1 MDNYVDTV
9 DKGHKN
15 KLFQVLKNLKTVHR
29 LQNKLVKYSYFKK
42 TPKILPSKVKL
53 LLSNNNMVIHETWRI
68 LFCMAGTTAK
78 QKIGALG
85 EEIAAKYL
93 KNKGFSIIDRNYLK
107 KCGEIDIVAQ
117 KGKILHFIEV
127 KSVSCE
133 NLSLFE
139 GNVSRETGEY
149 RPEDNI
155 HAAKLK
161 RLARTIEVYLLEK
174 FKDNEPEWQ
183 FDAVTVRL
191 KLETKQAEIEFIE
204 NLIL

>member
-1 MDNYVDTV
+1 
-9 DKGHKN
+9 
-15 KLFQVLKNLKTVHR
+15 
-29 LQNKLVKYSYFKK
+29 
-42 TPKILPSKVKL
+42 
-53 LLSNNNMVIHETWRI
+53 MVIHETKCILKDMAEPTRKQRI
-68 LFCMAGTTAK
+68 GV
-78 QKIGALG
+78 LG
-85 EEIAAKYL
+85 EEIASKYL
-93 KNKGFSIIDRNYLK
+93 GNKGFLIIDRNYLK

-117 KGKILHFIEV
+117 KGEILHFVEV

-133 NLSLFE
+133 NFGDFG

-174 FKDNEPEWQ
+174 FRDSEPEWH
-183 FDAVTVRL
+183 FDAITVRL
-191 KLETKQAEIEFIE
+191 NLKTKQAEIEFIE

>member
-1 MDNYVDTV
+1 
-9 DKGHKN
+9 
-15 KLFQVLKNLKTVHR
+15 
-29 LQNKLVKYSYFKK
+29 
-42 TPKILPSKVKL
+42 
-53 LLSNNNMVIHETWRI
+53 MVIHETKRI
-68 LFCMAGTTAK
+68 LFSMSGTTAK

-85 EEIAAKYL
+85 EEIATKYL

-133 NLSLFE
+133 NSSRFE

-161 RLARTIEVYLLEK
+161 RLARTIELYLLEK

-183 FDAVTVRL
+183 FDAITVKL